1 MDTQLEFEDFEDNT
15 DILIEIQE
23 KKRKKKIEDEK
34 FYKST
39 INKKKLSKYELD
51 ELFLD

>member
-1 MDTQLEFEDFEDNT
+1 METELDFQDFEDNV
-15 DILIEIQE
+15 DILVEIKE
-23 KKRKKKIEDEK
+23 KKRKKKMEDEK
-34 FYKST
+34 FFKST

>member
-1 MDTQLEFEDFEDNT
+1 METKLDFEDFEDNA
-15 DILIEIQE
+15 DILVEIQE

-34 FYKST
+34 FFKST

>member
-1 MDTQLEFEDFEDNT
+1 METKLDFEDFEDNA
-15 DILIEIQE
+15 DILVEIQE

-34 FYKST
+34 FFKST
-39 INKKKLSKYELD
+39 INKKKLSRYELD